1 MLYSSLIGTLLATKI
16 PGIIYVSQ
24 DMKFKRPVYVGE
36 EIEVVVEVLGPLDR
50 KNLFWNFDTTVNKG
64 EDKVVVLEG
73 KAVSKVPAAP

>member
-36 EIEVVVEVLGPLDR
+36 EIEVVVEVLGPLGR
-50 KNLFWNFDTTVNKG
+50 TNLFWNFDTTVNKG